1 MLTHHHH
8 AAITSEERYSQT
20 RRVTLIGAVLDLV
33 LGAAKIIAGVI
44 GHSQGL
50 VADGVHS
57 LSDLVTDGVV
67 IWAAKQGTREADSDH
82 PYGHERIQTVATVL
96 LGLVLIAVAIG
107 IAYDAVV
114 RLFNPESLSAPAKL
128 TLVIAALS
136 IVSKEAIYH
145 YTVRVARRIRSKLLQ
160 ANAWHS
166 RSDALS
172 SVVVLLGILGA
183 MAGLTYLD
191 AVAAIIVASMILHV
205 AWSFGWDSLRE
216 LIDTGLE
223 KTHLDNM
230 RETMISVEGVR
241 DIHQLRTRRM
251 GPQVLADVHV
261 TVDPDISVS
270 EGHRI
275 SDEVQRVLLN
285 ELDEPTDVT
294 VHIDPEDD
302 AVSAPSS
309 HLPLRG
315 DVLPTLRECCARVS
329 DVQPDRIVLHYL
341 RGKINLEIWLAMD
354 NFNDIDQAKYCARQL
369 RQALNGEDQ
378 IGEVIVA
385 FS

>member
-1 MLTHHHH
+1 MQNQHSTE
-8 AAITSEERYSQT
+8 ITSEDRYRQT
-20 RRVTLIGAVLDLV
+20 RKVTLIGAVLDLV
-33 LGAAKIIAGVI
+33 LGVAKIIVGFI

-50 VADGVHS
+50 VADGIHS

-67 IWAAKQGTREADSDH
+67 IWAAKHGTRDADPEH

-96 LGLVLIAVAIG
+96 LGLALITVAVG
-107 IAYDAVV
+107 IAYEAVM
-114 RLFNPESLSAPAKL
+114 RLFNPETLSAPTRL
-128 TLVIAALS
+128 TLIIAALS
-136 IVSKEAIYH
+136 VVSKEAIYH
-145 YTVRVARRIRSKLLQ
+145 YTVRVARRIRSNLLK

-172 SVVVLLGILGA
+172 SVVVLLGISGA

-191 AVAAIIVASMILHV
+191 AVAAVIVAAMIAHV
-205 AWSFGWDSLRE
+205 AWRLGWDSLHE

-230 RETMISVEGVR
+230 RKTMLSVEGVR
-241 DIHQLRTRRM
+241 DVHQLRTRRM

-261 TVDPDISVS
+261 KVDPDISVS

-275 SDEVQRVLLN
+275 SDEVQRVLLD
-285 ELDEPTDVT
+285 EMDEPTDVT

-302 AVSAPSS
+302 AVAAPSS

-315 DVLPTLRECCARVS
+315 DVIPLICERCAQI
-329 DVQPDRIVLHYL
+329 DDAKPHRIVLHYL
-341 RGKINLEIWLAMD
+341 RGKINLELWLAIED
-354 NFNDIDQAKYCARQL
+354 FNDINQAQHCAQSL
-369 RQALNGEDQ
+369 RQTLANEHQ
-378 IGEVIVA
+378 FGEVTVA

>member
-1 MLTHHHH
+1 MESTELTND
-8 AAITSEERYSQT
+8 ERYRET
-20 RRVTLIGAVLDLV
+20 RRVTVIGAILDLA
-33 LGAAKIIAGVI
+33 LGVAKIVVGLI

-57 LSDLVTDGVV
+57 LSDLATDAIV
-67 IWAAKQGTREADSDH
+67 IWAAKHGTKEADPEH

-96 LGLVLIAVAIG
+96 LGLVLIAIAVG
-107 IAYDAVV
+107 IAYDAAT
-114 RLFNPESLSAPAKL
+114 RLFNPESLSAPKAF
-128 TLVIAALS
+128 TLVIAAIS
-136 IVSKEAIYH
+136 IVSKEGIYH
-145 YTVRVARRIRSKLLQ
+145 YTVRVARRIRSKLLK

-172 SVVVLLGILGA
+172 SIVVLLGILGA

-191 AVAAIIVASMILHV
+191 AVAAVIVAVMIAHV
-205 AWSFGWDSLRE
+205 AWRLGWDSLHE

-223 KTHLDNM
+223 KAHLDNM
-230 RETMISVEGVR
+230 RKTMMAVEGVR
-241 DIHQLRTRRM
+241 DVHQLRTRRM

-275 SDEVQRVLLN
+275 SDEVQRALLQ
-285 ELDEPTDVT
+285 ELEETTDVT

-302 AVSAPSS
+302 TESAPSS

-315 DVLPTLRECCARVS
+315 DIIPRLREQCAQVS
-329 DVQPDRIVLHYL
+329 SVQPQRIVLHYL
-341 RGKINLEIWLAMD
+341 RGKINLELWLDLEEFAE
-354 NFNDIDQAKYCARQL
+354 ISQARQCARQL
-369 RQALNGEDQ
+369 EQTLTNEDQ
-378 IGEVIVA
+378 IGKVA
-385 FS
+385 VTFS